1 VNRRLILPIAAGVLV
16 LLVVVISMVV
26 FLRRGGD
33 GGGRTLSELLGM
45 RSEASIFESEIE
57 EWTPAIQ
64 RRIVLGDWAVLDRDL
79 DRLQQERP
87 EEYAS
92 QRLDYLHVR
101 ALVENGAFGEAFE
114 KLTPFLRKDS
124 AFHELALRHA
134 EAIASGKRDEP
145 EASRLRRSLIR
156 EYPESFWRN
165 EAIEREIDFLA
176 ARPEE
181 LLEFSREFGGS
192 FPAPLE
198 RELAARS
205 VEALL
210 HLERIDEAIRLGFT
224 ILGVSVADDAAE
236 RVWAALDRDQFQ
248 SRYSVAQRHL
258 LARAAHS
265 HRHFERA
272 AELLGELRSALPGSR
287 YEINFA
293 IGRAYFFHEDF
304 EKAEQAYLRGAA
316 ESRVNAE
323 KARFFFHASRAAQLR
338 GDDEAG
344 ERWLTSAIAVP
355 GRFDATAAALN
366 QRMRLRLSQKRW
378 TDAANDLRV
387 LRQLFP
393 RAGSLVEGS
402 IVYAVSM
409 VAAGRNQEALSTLGS
424 IRRPSDPYDRAE
436 IAYWAGRAHE
446 ADNPLLA
453 LDSYLSVLRSEV
465 FTHYKWFVQ
474 ERLQQPVLQREVAGA
489 IARRKPRIEAARA
502 AGDWATAKELQ
513 TDIVVMTAARD
524 RGELGTLRTIYGE
537 MSPYGEIAVLRPL
550 PLPRLP
556 LPLEGA
562 DERDADGAGDAM
574 AEEQDHGGEE
584 AGSNAGPTQEMPDVD
599 RGEILIALGLPDEA
613 VDRIPR
619 LYPLNPMRSA
629 LTQSKA
635 QGLAGATRP
644 SIYAI
649 EVMMRSVPND
659 FQFELL
665 PAEVQSLLYPRYFE
679 SLIARESE
687 RYQTDP
693 VLVRS
698 IMREESRFDPR
709 AKSVAAARG
718 LLQFIISTARTIGAS
733 IGMTEIDS
741 SDLYEPE
748 TIVRLGAKYVAD
760 LMETFDGNHY
770 RAAAAYN
777 AGPNQSK
784 LWSRLAAGEEDDYF
798 FAAINFDETRHYVRK
813 VLNSYRRY
821 EQLYGQFGRQSTQ
834 GSDTDEADRTHQRR
848 PDAGHEE
855 P

>member
-1 VNRRLILPIAAGVLV
+1 VNRKLILPIAAGFLV
-16 LLVVVISMVV
+16 LMVAVILMVV

-33 GGGRTLSELLGM
+33 TGARTLSELLGM
-45 RSEASIFESEIE
+45 RSEASIFEREIE
-57 EWTPAIQ
+57 QWTPAIQ
-64 RRIVLGDWAVLDRDL
+64 RQIALGDWEVLDRDL
-79 DRLQQERP
+79 DRLQQEHP

-92 QRLDYLHVR
+92 QRLDYLHMR
-101 ALVENGAFGEAFE
+101 ALVEKGAYDEAFE

-134 EAIASGKRDEP
+134 ETIARGKRNEI
-145 EASRLRRSLIR
+145 EASKLRRSLIG
-156 EYPESFWRN
+156 EYPESLWRN
-165 EAIEREIDFLA
+165 EAIEREIEYLA
-176 ARPEE
+176 GRPGE
-181 LLEFSREFGGS
+181 LLEFARQSAGT

-198 RELAARS
+198 REIDARS

-210 HLERIDEAIRLGFT
+210 RLDRTDEAIRLGST
-224 ILGVSVADDAAE
+224 VLGQSVADDAAE
-236 RVWAALDRDQFQ
+236 RVWAALDREELQ
-248 SRYSVAQRHL
+248 SRFSVAQRHL
-258 LARAAHS
+258 LARTAHS

-272 AELLGELRSALPGSR
+272 AELLGELRNALPGSR

-366 QRMRLRLSQKRW
+366 QRMRLRLSQRRW
-378 TDAANDLRV
+378 AEAANDLRL

-393 RAGSLVEGS
+393 RADSLVEGS

-409 VAAGRNQEALSTLGS
+409 VAAGRNEEALSTLGS
-424 IRRPSDPYDRAE
+424 IRRPSNPYDRAE
-436 IAYWAGRAHE
+436 VAYWTGRAHE
-446 ADNPLLA
+446 ADNPLSA

-474 ERLQQPVLQREVAGA
+474 ERLRQPALQREVAGA

-502 AGDWATAKELQ
+502 AGDWSTAKALQ
-513 TDIVVMTAARD
+513 TDVVVMTEARD
-524 RGELGTLRTIYGE
+524 TEELETLRTIYGE
-537 MSPYGEIAVLRPL
+537 LSRYREVAALRPL

-556 LPLEGA
+556 LPVEGA
-562 DERDADGAGDAM
+562 ARDADGSGDAA
-574 AEEQDHGGEE
+574 AEEQDQRGEDP
-584 AGSNAGPTQEMPDVD
+584 GSDASSTQEMPDID
-599 RGEILIALGLPDEA
+599 RGKILIALGLPDEA
-613 VDRIPR
+613 VDRIPS
-619 LYPLNPMRSA
+619 LYPLRPMRSA

-635 QGLAGATRP
+635 HGLAGATRP

-649 EVMMRSVPND
+649 EVMMRSVPD
-659 FQFELL
+659 DYQFELL

-687 RYQTDP
+687 RYATDP

-821 EQLYGQFGRQSTQ
+821 EQLYGQFGLQRTG

-848 PDAGHEE
+848 PDAGNEE